1 METFTVSQTEL
12 EQVFFLWGQM
22 TASGGTMPADKL
34 AKHTLEEQARLR
46 AETACKFIRKVK
58 QDANGH

>member
-1 METFTVSQTEL
+1 METFTLSQTEL

-22 TASGGTMPADKL
+22 TASGGSMPAEQL
-34 AKHTLEEQARLR
+34 AKYTLEEQARLR
-46 AETACKFIRKVK
+46 AETAFKYIRRVK